1 MSRNVLR
8 GGVQLPLGYIFE
20 FDPTGI
26 TNAPDLST
34 ADKVHDYFGY
44 GTWEAYGAGRT
55 TIGVS
60 SGHAIGSEGGE
71 ENHVLTIKEL
81 PAHHH
86 DEFVSVQGYEGW
98 SLCTTTTYCASL
110 KYNEGGNY
118 YGPGASLHMA
128 SVPMF
133 YAGTGDTGYDDSHN
147 NMQPYRTVYRWR
159 RIA

>member
-1 MSRNVLR
+1 MGTCVKAW

-44 GTWEAYGAGRT
+44 GTWEDYGAGRV
-55 TIGVS
+55 TIGVND
-60 SGHAIGSEGGE
+60 GHAVGSEGGE
-71 ENHVLTIKEL
+71 EKHTLISTEL
-81 PAHHH
+81 PSPIQSERNVMK
-86 DEFVSVQGYEGW
+86 DVSRFGGFGSPIYEVP
-98 SLCTTTTYCASL
+98 TNTYIAGVG
-110 KYNEGGNY
+110 KITIANGNQ
-118 YGPGASLHMA
+118 P
-128 SVPMF
+128 
-133 YAGTGDTGYDDSHN
+133 HN

>member
-34 ADKVHDYFGY
+34 SDKVHDYFGY

-71 ENHVLTIKEL
+71 ENHVLTT
-81 PAHHH
+81 
-86 DEFVSVQGYEGW
+86 YEIPNHSHAVYVLASGW
-98 SLCTTTTYCASL
+98 SDWGDDSMSEYEYWTTSWSNPKAY
-110 KYNEGGNY
+110 GGD
-118 YGPGASLHMA
+118 PSHTAHVHMGKTNDCG
-128 SVPMF
+128 SSQ
-133 YAGTGDTGYDDSHN
+133 SHN

>member
-1 MSRNVLR
+1 MSKNVLR
-8 GGVQLPLGYIFE
+8 GGVQLPPGYIFE

-55 TIGVS
+55 TIGVN

-71 ENHVLTIKEL
+71 ESHKLTTDEMPKHTHDTAKGEMLEKSGTQMDRYQTYQSESGITPGKYWYATTL
-81 PAHHH
+81 P
-86 DEFVSVQGYEGW
+86 SGSSQ
-98 SLCTTTTYCASL
+98 
-110 KYNEGGNY
+110 
-118 YGPGASLHMA
+118 P
-128 SVPMF
+128 
-133 YAGTGDTGYDDSHN
+133 HN

>member
-1 MSRNVLR
+1 MGRNVLM
-8 GGVQLPLGYIFE
+8 GGGQLPLGYIFE

-60 SGHAIGSEGGE
+60 SGHGIGSEGGE
-71 ENHVLTIKEL
+71 ENHVLTTGEM
-81 PAHHH
+81 PSHEHN
-86 DEFVSVQGYEGW
+86 ENMPVQGYSGW
-98 SLCTTTTYCASL
+98 PEYKTP
-110 KYNEGGNY
+110 Y
-118 YGPGASLHMA
+118 YGVSIDYSTNNYHGPGETLYHTNVTAYGTSTS
-128 SVPMF
+128 SVGGSN
-133 YAGTGDTGYDDSHN
+133 AHN

>member
-1 MSRNVLR
+1 MGRNVLM

-71 ENHVLTIKEL
+71 ENHVLTT
-81 PAHHH
+81 
-86 DEFVSVQGYEGW
+86 DEMPSHEHIENMHVQGYSGW
-98 SLCTTTTYCASL
+98 DEYKTTEYGVSIYFSSNNYHEPGKTLHQAMVSTYETFTTSV
-110 KYNEGGNY
+110 GGSN
-118 YGPGASLHMA
+118 A
-128 SVPMF
+128 
-133 YAGTGDTGYDDSHN
+133 HN

>member
-1 MSRNVLR
+1 MGACVKA
-8 GGVQLPLGYIFE
+8 GGVQLPIGYIFE

-44 GTWEAYGAGRT
+44 GTWEDYGAGRV

-60 SGHAIGSEGGE
+60 SEHGIGSEGGE
-71 ENHVLTIKEL
+71 ESHVLTTGEMPSHSHKINNMSWGGKGLNSEIN
-81 PAHHH
+81 HN
-86 DEFVSVQGYEGW
+86 
-98 SLCTTTTYCASL
+98 
-110 KYNEGGNY
+110 YNFWVFDRNNKATIDISY
-118 YGPGASLHMA
+118 LQA
-128 SVPMF
+128 
-133 YAGTGDTGYDDSHN
+133 AGSDNPHN

>member
-1 MSRNVLR
+1 MGTCVKA

-44 GTWEAYGAGRT
+44 GTWEDYGAGRV

-60 SGHAIGSEGGE
+60 NGHEIGSEGGE
-71 ENHVLTIKEL
+71 ESHTIIASEL
-81 PAHHH
+81 PERVVFSLQNTSGKTVSTSGITWSGAISTAKNSYFATSNH
-86 DEFVSVQGYEGW
+86 DAIISGINSDYKLENQ
-98 SLCTTTTYCASL
+98 
-110 KYNEGGNY
+110 
-118 YGPGASLHMA
+118 P
-128 SVPMF
+128 
-133 YAGTGDTGYDDSHN
+133 HN